1 MDDKEKIKEAYS
13 VIKKLQNDKEKIKE
27 ALVLLDELHKWISE
41 IQIKEG
47 NQDLLMQIEI
57 IKKVLTSKKNW

>member
-1 MDDKEKIKEAYS
+1 MTDE
-13 VIKKLQNDKEKIKE
+13 EKIKE